1 MVQNLERF
9 FKMFLV
15 IKRFLSKS
23 IRITHFQQSESAKL
37 LTLLILLAADL
48 NYPKPKINSSG
59 LSLKSKPRNP
69 EIHRTCI
76 LDLNQSLG
84 NLLPKFGDSV
94 LN

>member
-1 MVQNLERF
+1 MISINGPKSGTFLQNVPHNQTF
-9 FKMFLV
+9 FCQNPL
-15 IKRFLSKS
+15 
-23 IRITHFQQSESAKL
+23 ESAKL